1 MRPEVL
7 HSVTD
12 STISIAEL
20 LDYVNKYFPDILP
33 ESVLK
38 HYAEKYVECKAK
50 DNMQS
55 ATKYKEMANDELKH
69 AMYEHEWAV
78 KEIEEISRVYTPPI
92 EMQEKWDK
100 SSPIL

>member
-1 MRPEVL
+1 VKKIKEYVEAI
-7 HSVTD
+7 D
-12 STISIAEL
+12 EEL
-20 LDYVNKYFPDILP
+20 EGAK
-33 ESVLK
+33 E
-38 HYAEKYVECKAK
+38 YAEKYVECKAK

-69 AMYEHEWAV
+69 AMYVHEWAV

-100 SSPIL
+100 AHKEYVEKVAWIRQMLSM